1 MRLPSAGK
9 LLVIACGALARE
21 IEWLRRANHW
31 DKLTVKCLSA
41 ELHNTPDQ
49 IPDKLEALITAHQAA
64 YEKIFVAFGDCGTGG
79 AIDRLLARW
88 EIERLPGA
96 HCYAFYASEQRFNEL
111 ASAEPGTFY
120 LTDFLVR
127 HFDRLV
133 VRGLKLDR
141 HPQLKQD
148 LFGNYRRVVYLVQQE
163 DQQLDFAARRAADY
177 LGLAFESV
185 KTGMGELGRQLEAQ
199 VLTLSPQRR
208 QTHAAH

>member
-1 MRLPSAGK
+1 MSRGTVLITGASSG
-9 LLVIACGALARE
+9 IGEALARKFHDE
-21 IEWLRRANHW
+21 GFDLVITARR
-31 DKLTVKCLSA
+31 T
-41 ELHNTPDQ
+41 
-49 IPDKLEALITAHQAA
+49 DKLEALITAHQAA